1 MTLTQTEY
9 NAIFADKAKRIVGDI
24 TWKRT
29 GNRMASE
36 FRIDIESNEE
46 YPLFLKGWYNPF
58 SGKLSYA
65 IIHRIVGRIYGLD
78 LGTEHINPDGNLV
91 GEKHKNYWLPGSRDK
106 WAFVPED
113 ITEPWDRPA
122 EVWVQFCAEAN
133 LEHSGKMHPPD
144 VQRVMPL

>member
-1 MTLTQTEY
+1 
-9 NAIFADKAKRIVGDI
+9 
-24 TWKRT
+24 
-29 GNRMASE
+29 MASE